1 MPATVIISTPV
12 GNGWTI
18 VEVVNLP
25 QPDEVA

>member
-18 VEVVNLP
+18 VEVVKLP
-25 QPDEVA
+25 HPDEAA